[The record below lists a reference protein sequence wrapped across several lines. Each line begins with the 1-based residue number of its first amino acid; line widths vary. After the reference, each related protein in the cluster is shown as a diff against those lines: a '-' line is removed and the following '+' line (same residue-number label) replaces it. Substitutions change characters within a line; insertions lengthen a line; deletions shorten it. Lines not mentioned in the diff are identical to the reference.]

1 MQDKIFKSI
10 WVSVLCFILMGCSN
24 ENFRI
29 VGELPDAKEQS
40 LSAIYVNEAG
50 VQSVKIPIVE
60 GRFELEGLSPN
71 YTVLYLYDGKKNIIT
86 KIVLKNGDKIKI
98 KGTLK
103 HRALLDIKG
112 NDVMEDWNKF
122 RKENHLLYSEE
133 GNETELDTKIED
145 YVENNGDKLASLV
158 ILLHDYSDLSN
169 TERVHE
175 LLNMIKEEK
184 REAQLMKAYAD
195 MNAEL
200 LKKSDRAQF
209 HSFEFLNDKDS
220 VQVFMPVR
228 SKMSVI
234 YFCSN
239 DDADRKEIVT
249 ELDSLY
255 SHYGDKKKLQ
265 VADVMLDSDTTRW
278 KRSVRREKKKWKRY
292 WAVGGMLNKSLK
304 DVEIKSTPEFMVLD
318 SVGQSVYRGDSIE
331 VVVRLVEEKF
341 GKKETKESEKK

>member
-200 LKKSDRAQF
+200 QKKSDRAQF
-209 HSFEFLNDKDS
+209 HSFEFLNEKDS

-239 DDADRKEIVT
+239 DDAGRKEIVS

-341 GKKETKESEKK
+341 GKKETKESEKE

>member
-341 GKKETKESEKK
+341 GKKETKESEKE